1 MLKTGR
7 YIWAALKGRFQI
19 ILVGSLILTWLINP
33 FPVIADIYSYIDG
46 AGVIHFT
53 NVPTSSTIDYKVY
66 LKEAPSRRTINGSNN
81 RFDHLIRQAS
91 DTSGIPFYLLKAI
104 IKAESDFN
112 PQAVSKAGAM
122 GLMQI
127 MPENIDHLQV
137 KDPFDPRENI
147 MAGSIFFKT
156 LYTRFNGQLPLAL
169 AAYNAGPGMVDRY
182 QSIPPFRE
190 TEDYVQKVM
199 AYYYAF
205 RQ

>member
-1 MLKTGR
+1 MLKIERTIRAG
-7 YIWAALKGRFQI
+7 LKSRIKI
-19 ILVGSLILTWLINP
+19 ILTGSLILIWLINP

-46 AGVIHFT
+46 AGIIHFT
-53 NVPTSSTIDYKVY
+53 NVPTSSTIEYKVY
-66 LKEAPSRRTINGSNN
+66 LKEAPSKRSPNVSNN
-81 RFDHLIRQAS
+81 RFDHLIQQAS
-91 DTSGIPFYLLKAI
+91 DTNGIPFYLLKAI

-127 MPENIDHLQV
+127 MPENIADLRV
-137 KDPFDPRENI
+137 KDPFDPQENI

-199 AYYYAF
+199 RYYYAF

>member
-1 MLKTGR
+1 MKTGR
-7 YIWAALKGRFQI
+7 TIRAGLNGCVRI
-19 ILVGSLILTWLINP
+19 ILLGCLVLIWQIKP
-33 FPVIADIYSYIDG
+33 FPANADIYSYIDG

-53 NVPTSSTIDYKVY
+53 NVPTSSTIDYQIY
-66 LKEAPSRRTINGSNN
+66 LKETPSKRSPDASND

-91 DTSGIPFYLLKAI
+91 NTSGIPFYLLKAI

-112 PQAVSKAGAM
+112 PKAVSRSGAM

-127 MPENIDHLQV
+127 MPENVDDLQI

-182 QSIPPFRE
+182 QRIPPFRE

-205 RQ
+205 GQR